1 LFRTFG
7 NKLFISLGRRS
18 LPAAYTVCRDL
29 EQLSAEAD
37 TELAEQGKKLKYME
51 EAARTINGIFGK
63 CLNDRWVSRRGGRIA
78 EYRREERAEVTSV

>member
-1 LFRTFG
+1 MPRTFG
-7 NKLFISLGRRS
+7 NKLFISLGKRS

-37 TELAEQGKKLKYME
+37 TELAERGKKLKYME

-63 CLNDRWVSRRGGRIA
+63 CLNDRWDDGKRGLLSA
-78 EYRREERAEVTSV
+78 YASC